1 MNTDFE
7 NKEPAKQPAHKHSRF
22 WVRLSIAIVIIIT
35 TLWLVFYFFSNILF
49 STAIKRSFSAL
60 TKQNYSLSFNNF
72 NINILTRKIVF
83 FETRITKT
91 TNDDSISKGDISL
104 YADTLLFKNIH
115 ILDFSTKRLL
125 KLNKI
130 YIHKLKLKIEESA
143 KENDSDKLFLPLNSY
158 LKQFEVLNF
167 KVADAEI
174 SYKQNTDSVYIPSLN
189 FEIINFRLDSIKDTV
204 VNNRIH
210 YADFAFGLK
219 NQKFDLPDKIHR
231 VFFEEFKL
239 SSKEKSLELTN
250 FNLNPNS
257 KTYNK
262 TSYSVEIP
270 KFKLEGLDFDSLIK
284 KKIFLAKICLLD
296 INYFNVVV
304 PDLSNANKNNN
315 LKTQLDKLL
324 TNYFNGIQI
333 NNSQIVLNKSQILL
347 PNNERINLDGE
358 SKLFVDNFQFQP
370 ENKSCYSIFDAT
382 LSLNDLSYSKLK
394 IKQNI
399 HFKEAH
405 FNYKNAIV
413 SFEDIKFVSDSTA
426 NLNLNLK
433 KAILK
438 KIDWNDLLNSGNLV
452 AENLVLTEGDLT
464 QRKSFKSQYS
474 PAQLTKSDSPL
485 FSIFP
490 SIKINDIQFSDWN
503 YSLASKAIKA
513 TNMNAQFLNVQLS
526 DKLNLEF
533 GAFSDFNTQINQLSW
548 VSKDQKHHYLAN
560 DIKTNSVSQ
569 NISIQEI
576 QSFPRWKTLK
586 NQPLSESA
594 RYKLLLTK
602 INIKTQK
609 AFHQIRLSDTLILT
623 NLSIDSINL
632 KQYGKNVS
640 KEKFGSEIPQISILS
655 FDLNKGDFAAYNDSS
670 VVSRLTQINGIQLHG
685 DSLDIYNDSLF
696 SLNYKHLIART
707 KNGFYQN
714 KARGLN
720 FNFQKI
726 NFDSKNQTMGMYQ
739 VKAELSSDT
748 ENESSLHQ
756 LDSKLME
763 IKGFD
768 HNLFLRRNLITAQ
781 EFKLNAPKIVSK
793 SRSVSKSQPEDFQHF
808 FSAENLQNL
817 PYLEFDKFIIH
828 DLTWLATFTTK
839 DVTNITSFD
848 KANFEAI
855 DFRLSHRSFT
865 NPDRLFFSKSIEFNI
880 QNFRQHLN
888 NGNYLLMV
896 DDINFSSFKKQ
907 LDFEK
912 IQFYTLQ
919 NENQNNYIFN
929 IKRISLNDINFA
941 DYQYNYSLSVNT
953 LFIQNPVTEFRVYGF
968 SENSSLNNLN
978 TINLYPILQP
988 YFSQITLNRI
998 DIQDMNLKLET
1009 PIANST
1015 NTYNLGQVNLQILNF
1030 KLDSTTQ
1037 AFKNN
1042 RFFYSENTI
1051 VYLRD
1056 YSARIANDMYAINFK
1071 NLRLSTLKSMLEID
1085 SISLKPQYNY
1095 ADFAERSVYQ
1105 TDRFD
1110 IDIQSVKLSGI
1121 DFQDAV
1127 FREKYTVRR
1136 ADINHLKGEAYRDGL
1151 YPRPLNHQTLNP
1163 IQRLLDLPYFIQIDS
1178 LLVND
1183 SYFAYKEK
1191 GENTEVPGH
1200 IYFDQMNVEI
1210 LNATNNPDFI
1220 KYGGSTLLDANT
1232 MLMGKGKLNLNVIFP
1247 LLAQGKS
1254 FELRANLGKIE
1265 LDDLD
1270 PILRPLA
1277 LIQAKSGTIKSV
1289 DLDVIANDDYAY
1301 GNMLMLYDN
1310 LKLELLT
1317 KSMKKGFFG
1326 TLFANALIK
1335 TENPSYLIP
1344 RKGPIYFER
1353 NKERSLFNYW
1363 AEISILGMKTS
1374 MGLADRRIGK
1384 KVKKIKKLQEK

>member
-1 MNTDFE
+1 MNTDSE
-7 NKEPAKQPAHKHSRF
+7 NKETIQHSAQKHSRF
-22 WVRLSIAIVIIIT
+22 WIRLSIAIVIILT

-49 STAIKRSFSAL
+49 STVIKRNFSSL
-60 TKQNYSLSFNNF
+60 TNQNYTLNFNNLKV
-72 NINILTRKIVF
+72 NILTGKIVF
-83 FETRITKT
+83 FETRIDKT
-91 TNDDSISKGDISL
+91 TNADTNSLRNISF
-104 YADTLLFKNIH
+104 YADTLFLKNIH
-115 ILDFSTKRLL
+115 VLDFSTKQLL
-125 KLNKI
+125 KFNEI
-130 YIHKLKLKIEESA
+130 YIHKLKFEIEKSA
-143 KENDSDKLFLPLNSY
+143 KKNYSNRLLLPLNSY

-174 SYKQNTDSVYIPSLN
+174 IYKQNADSVYIPSLN
-189 FEIINFRLDSIKDTV
+189 FEIFNFRIDSMKDTV

-210 YADFAFGLK
+210 YADLDFRLK
-219 NQKFDLPDKIHR
+219 NQKFDLPDKSHR
-231 VFFEEFKL
+231 IFFGEFNV
-239 SSKEKSLELTN
+239 SSKKKNLLLTD
-250 FNLNPNS
+250 FNLNPIP
-257 KTYNK
+257 KTNNK
-262 TSYSVEIP
+262 TSYSVDIP
-270 KFKLEGLDFDSLIK
+270 KFNLEGFELDSLIK
-284 KKIFLAKICLLD
+284 QKIFLAKICLLD
-296 INYFNVVV
+296 INYLNLKVS
-304 PDLSNANKNNN
+304 DISNLNKNEDY
-315 LKTQLDKLL
+315 KTQLGKLL

-333 NNSQIVLNKSQILL
+333 NSCQIALNKSQILL
-347 PNNERINLDGE
+347 PNNERLNLDGK
-358 SKLFVDNFQFQP
+358 SQLNIDNFQFQP
-370 ENKSCYSIFDAT
+370 ENKTCYSIFDAT
-382 LSLNDLSYSKLK
+382 LSLKDVSFSKLN

-399 HFKEAH
+399 HFKQAA
-405 FNYKNAIV
+405 FNYKNKAL

-438 KIDWNDLLNSGNLV
+438 KIDLIHLLDSGNLV
-452 AENLVLTEGDLT
+452 AENLVLTEGDFT
-464 QRKSFKSQYS
+464 QRKSFKSHYS
-474 PAQLTKSDSPL
+474 LAQITKSDSPL
-485 FSIFP
+485 FSVFP

-513 TNMNAQFLNVQLS
+513 RNINAQFLNVQLS
-526 DKLNLEF
+526 GKLDLEY
-533 GAFSDFNTQINQLSW
+533 GAFSDFNSQINQLSW

-560 DIKTNSVSQ
+560 TIETNSLSQ
-569 NISIQEI
+569 NISIKKI

-586 NQPLSESA
+586 NQPLAESA
-594 RYKLLLTK
+594 RYKLFATK
-602 INIKTQK
+602 INIKTQE
-609 AFHQIRLSDTLILT
+609 AFHKIRLNDTLTLAI
-623 NLSIDSINL
+623 LSIDSVNL

-640 KEKFGSEIPQISILS
+640 EEKYGSEIPQIRILS

-670 VVSRLTQINGIQLHG
+670 IVSRLTQVNGIQLHG
-685 DSLDIYNDSLF
+685 DSLEIYNDSLF
-696 SLNYKHLIART
+696 SLNYKYLLART

-726 NFDSKNQTMGMYQ
+726 NFDSKNQTMGMHQ
-739 VKAELSSDT
+739 IKAELSSKT
-748 ENESSLHQ
+748 ENESSLYQ
-756 LDSKLME
+756 LNSKLLE

-768 HNLFLRRNLITAQ
+768 HNLFLHRHLISAQ
-781 EFKLNAPKIVSK
+781 EFKLNEPKIVSK
-793 SRSVSKSQPEDFQHF
+793 SRSASKSQPKDFQHF
-808 FSAENLQNL
+808 FSAENLQHI

-828 DLTWLATFTTK
+828 DLTWLATYTAK
-839 DVTNITSFD
+839 DLTNITTFE

-880 QNFRQHLN
+880 QNFRQHLK

-896 DDINFSSFKKQ
+896 NDINFSSLKKQ
-907 LDFEK
+907 MDFEK

-919 NENQNNYIFN
+919 KENQNNYIFT
-929 IKRISLNDINFA
+929 IKRISLNGINFA
-941 DYQYNYSLSVNT
+941 DYQYNYSLSVDN
-953 LFIQNPVTEFRVYGF
+953 LFIQNPVTDLRFYGF
-968 SENSSLNNLN
+968 SENSTANNLN
-978 TINLYPILQP
+978 AINLYPILQP

-998 DIQDMNLKLET
+998 DIRDMNLKLET
-1009 PIANST
+1009 PKANST
-1015 NTYNLGQVNLQILNF
+1015 NSYNLGHLNLLMLNF

-1037 AFKNN
+1037 AFQNN
-1042 RFFYSENTI
+1042 RFFYSENTM
-1051 VYLRD
+1051 VHLRD
-1056 YSARIANDMYAINFK
+1056 YSARIANDMYAINFE

-1095 ADFAERSVYQ
+1095 ADFAKRSIYQ

-1110 IDIQSVKLSGI
+1110 IDIQSVKFSGI

-1136 ADINHLKGEAYRDGL
+1136 ADINHLIGEAYRDGM
-1151 YPRPLNHQTLNP
+1151 YPRPLNHQPLIP

-1191 GENTEVPGH
+1191 GVNTEVPGH
-1200 IYFDQMNVEI
+1200 IYFDQLNAEI

-1220 KYGGSTLLDANT
+1220 KYGGSTLLNANT
-1232 MLMGKGKLNLNVIFP
+1232 LLMGKSKLNLNVIFP

-1254 FELRANLGKIE
+1254 FELRANLGQIE
-1265 LDDLD
+1265 LEDLD

-1277 LIQAKSGTIKSV
+1277 LIQARSGTIKYV
-1289 DLDVIANDDYAY
+1289 DLAVVANDDYAY

-1317 KSMKKGFFG
+1317 KSMRKGFFG

-1353 NKERSLFNYW
+1353 NKERSIFNYW

-1384 KVKKIKKLQEK
+1384 KVKKLQEK